1 MSTSYESIQYEV
13 RDAVAYLTLNRPT
26 AANAINM
33 TMGREL
39 MDAVTRA
46 DADTTV
52 RALLLTAQG
61 KMFSGGG
68 DLASFAAYGD
78 DVHRA
83 LRELTAY
90 LHVAVARLMRLEVP
104 VVVAVNGVA
113 AGAGMSLA
121 LAGDYVIAAE
131 SARFTMAYTK
141 AALVP
146 DGGATHVLPRLIGL
160 RKTQDLM
167 LTNRVLSAKE
177 ADSWGLVS
185 RVVPDSELAA
195 EAEKMV
201 KQLAEGP
208 TLAFAGVKRLL
219 ASTATTS
226 LETQLEQESREI
238 GFASQTV
245 DGKEGM
251 AAFLGKRPAK
261 YLGK

>member
-1 MSTSYESIQYEV
+1 MSYETIQFEV
-13 RDAVAYLTLNRPT
+13 RDSVAYLTLNRPS

-39 MDAVTRA
+39 MDAATRA
-46 DADTTV
+46 DSDAHV
-52 RALLLTAQG
+52 RALLLTANG

-68 DLASFAAYGD
+68 DLAAFSAYGD
-78 DVHRA
+78 DLQRA

-90 LHVAVARLMRLEVP
+90 LHVAVSRLIRLRAP

-121 LAGDYVIAAE
+121 LAGDYVFAAE

-146 DGGATHVLPRLIGL
+146 DGGATHVLPRLVGL

-177 ADSWGLVS
+177 ALDWGLVS
-185 RVVPDSELAA
+185 KVVPDAELSA
-195 EAEKMV
+195 EAEKLV

-226 LETQLEQESREI
+226 LETQLELESREI
-238 GFASQTV
+238 GFASQSA

-251 AAFLGKRPAK
+251 AAFLGKRPPT
-261 YLGK
+261 YLGQ